1 MAKRCGRRR
10 ETRTEGSHRRFRHP
24 SRPGR
29 ITIVGH
35 EDRVLDID
43 EWRSIV
49 DRIGLPKRVVRES
62 STWKRWR

>member
-1 MAKRCGRRR
+1 MAKRSGRRG
-10 ETRTEGSHRRFRHP
+10 ETGTEGRHRRFKHP

-35 EDRVLDID
+35 QNRVLDID

-49 DRIGLPKRVVRES
+49 DRIGLPKRVIRES

>member
-1 MAKRCGRRR
+1 MAKRCGRQQ
-10 ETRTEGSHRRFRHP
+10 ETRTKDNHRRFRHP
-24 SRPGR
+24 NRPGR

-35 EDRVLDID
+35 ENRVLDID

-49 DRIGLPKRVVRES
+49 DRIGLPKRVIRES